1 MSAPLHSDISKAVL
15 ARVLSSAVFGI
26 DAYVVEVEVDI
37 AQGLPAFATV
47 GLPEGAVK
55 ESKDRV
61 KAAVKN
67 CGYDF
72 PSRRITVNLAPADIK
87 KEGSSFDLPM
97 AVGILAATE
106 VVQKARLD
114 QYFILRELSLDGQV
128 KPIKGTLPISVA
140 ARDARFRGILL
151 PRGNS
156 REAAVVKGI
165 DILPVDT
172 LSDCVQFL
180 NGALHIDPMEVDL
193 DEIFRTEQNYPVDF
207 NDVKGQEHVKRCLEV
222 AAAGGHNV
230 IMIGPPGSGKTM
242 LAKRLPTILPDMN
255 FEESLETTKIHS
267 VMGLIPP
274 ESSLIVVRPF
284 RSPHHTISDAGLIGG
299 GQIPRPGEVSL
310 SHNGVLFLDELPE
323 FKKNVLEVMRQ
334 PLEEERVTISRAAT
348 SLTYPARFM
357 LMAAMNP
364 CPCGYYADPSNECS
378 CTVPQIQRYRSKIS
392 GPLMDRIDIH
402 IEVPAVKYR
411 DLASQEAAEPS
422 REIKRRVDNAR
433 KIQLNRFKG
442 MKIYCNAQMTN
453 RQIKKFCEIDEA
465 SQKLLEMAIDKFGLS
480 ARAYTRILKV
490 ARTIADLEAQVNIQ
504 PAHLSEAIQYRTLD
518 RNLTCETQDLTIQT
532 LSCLVWTPS

>member
-1 MSAPLHSDISKAVL
+1 ML

-97 AVGILAATE
+97 AIGILAATE
-106 VVQKARLD
+106 VVQKAKLD
-114 QYFILRELSLDGQV
+114 QYFILGELSLDGQV

-140 ARDARFRGILL
+140 ARDARFGGILL

-180 NGALHIDPMEVDL
+180 NGDLHINPMDVDL

-230 IMIGPPGSGKTM
+230 IMVGPPGSGKTM

-299 GQIPRPGEVSL
+299 GQIPKPGEVSL

-334 PLEEERVTISRAAT
+334 PLEEEKVTISRAAT

-364 CPCGYYADPSNECS
+364 CPCGYYSDPSNECS

-411 DLASQEAAEPS
+411 DLASRAPGEPS
-422 REIKRRVDNAR
+422 REIKRRVDSAR
-433 KIQLNRFKG
+433 QIQLNRFKG

-453 RQIKKFCEIDEA
+453 RHIKKFCEIDEA

-518 RNLTCETQDLTIQT
+518 RNII
-532 LSCLVWTPS
+532 SSY